1 MERKEHWETIYTT
14 KTPQEVSWTQA
25 IPQVSLD
32 FIHAFGLDKSASII
46 DIGGGD
52 SRLVDFLLDE
62 GYTDITVLDI
72 SEKALD
78 RAKERL
84 GNRAK
89 NVKWIVSDIL
99 DFTPSSSYAI
109 WHDRAVF
116 HFLTDSAAIEYYVR
130 LVENSAKQH
139 LIIGTFSEKGPLKC
153 SGLEIKQYSQQELS
167 DRFSET
173 FETRECINTDHT
185 TPFDTIQNFTFCSFV
200 RKHS

>member
-84 GNRAK
+84 GSRAE

-116 HFLTDSAAIEYYVR
+116 HFLTDSTAIEYYVR